1 MQTVLVHADDH
12 KSEAN
17 FYDNQEIDY
26 YVADVESF
34 LRVSIWLGDNI

>member
-17 FYDNQEIDY
+17 FYNNQEIDY
-26 YVADVESF
+26 YVADIESF
-34 LRVSIWLGDNI
+34 FEDRYIATRK

>member
-1 MQTVLVHADDH
+1 MQTVLIHADDH

-26 YVADVESF
+26 YVADIESF
-34 LRVSIWLGDNI
+34 LKVDI

>member
-12 KSEAN
+12 KSEDN

-34 LRVSIWLGDNI
+34 FESDYLARR